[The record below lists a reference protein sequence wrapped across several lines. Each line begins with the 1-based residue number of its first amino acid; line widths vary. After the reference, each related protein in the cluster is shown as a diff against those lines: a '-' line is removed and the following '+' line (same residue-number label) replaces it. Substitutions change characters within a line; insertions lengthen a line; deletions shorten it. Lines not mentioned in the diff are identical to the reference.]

1 MPGVSTLTKLSKYRF
16 CCDDAK
22 FKPVFCV
29 QPMYY
34 VLTYVSNYYEW
45 MSGQSTSILERLRNS
60 IYALLKNNDKF
71 FYEIKKLSKNII
83 VGKLG
88 YDIIQNNTILNIK

>member
-1 MPGVSTLTKLSKYRF
+1 
-16 CCDDAK
+16 
-22 FKPVFCV
+22 
-29 QPMYY
+29 
-34 VLTYVSNYYEW
+34 